1 MGALGLSGD
10 KAMRPVGHLSG
21 GEKARVA
28 LSCFALV
35 PNNML
40 LLDEPSNHLDLET
53 IHTLTDAIRAFEGA
67 VVVISH
73 DRAFCE
79 ALEPTHVVTVD
90 AGVAVMESRG
100 LLEADWAIDD
110 LSAQATSYDEGD
122 DESSMEK
129 PASASAAAPVAAT
142 KPAAPKAPPSAF
154 MDPKQRK
161 AKERNV
167 TKLEEKLDKKF
178 QQVDKVQ
185 AEMAKEVEGGDF
197 EKVTELQGKI
207 DGLEEEMEKIMEQI
221 EAAQA
226 ELDG

>member
-35 PNNML
+35 PHNML

-53 IHTLTDAIRAFEGA
+53 IHTLTDSIRAFEGA

-79 ALEPTHVVTVD
+79 ALEPTHVITVD
-90 AGVAVMESRG
+90 NGEAIMEDRG
-100 LLEADWAIDD
+100 LTEADWAIDD
-110 LSAQATSYDEGD
+110 LSAQATCCEDEGD
-122 DESSMEK
+122 SST
-129 PASASAAAPVAAT
+129 AAAAARAAL
-142 KPAAPKAPPSAF
+142 AAPPAPLARPD

-161 AKERNV
+161 VKEREV
-167 TKLEEKLDKKF
+167 KKLEDKLDKKF
-178 QQVDKVQ
+178 QQVGKVQ
-185 AEMAKEVEGGDF
+185 ADMEKEVKSGNF
-197 EKVTELQGKI
+197 KKVAELQGRVEGIEK
-207 DGLEEEMEKIMEQI
+207 EMEKLMEDI
-221 EAAQA
+221 EAMQA
-226 ELDG
+226 ELDA